1 MDTRFCN
8 GMTHI
13 VRQGDTLYQISR
25 LYDVPLGVILRA
37 NPYVDVYNLQIGQ
50 EICVPLRNWRPEGPE
65 GPRPEGPRPEGPRP
79 DRPRPGD
86 MRPGDM
92 RPGDMEV
99 GGMRPEDMW
108 PDNDRIPNDRILYVT
123 NGEISLGEL
132 LKEYDIDLDDFE
144 DMNDL
149 SQVMLA
155 KDVVLYLPKKV

>member
-13 VRQGDTLYQISR
+13 VKQGDTLYQISR

-50 EICVPLRNWRPEGPE
+50 EICVPIRNW
-65 GPRPEGPRPEGPRP
+65 RPEGPRPEGPRP
-79 DRPRPGD
+79 DRPRPEGP
-86 MRPGDM
+86 RPDRP
-92 RPGDMEV
+92 RPGDMEA
-99 GGMRPEDMW
+99 GDMRPEDMW

-132 LKEYDIDLDDFE
+132 LREYDIDLDDFE

-149 SQVMLA
+149 SQIMLA

>member
-13 VRQGDTLYQISR
+13 VKQGDTLYQISR

-50 EICVPLRNWRPEGPE
+50 EICVPIRNWRPEGP
-65 GPRPEGPRPEGPRP
+65 RPDRPRPEGPRP

-86 MRPGDM
+86 MEAGD
-92 RPGDMEV
+92 
-99 GGMRPEDMW
+99 MRPEDMW

-132 LKEYDIDLDDFE
+132 LREYDVDLDDFE

-149 SQVMLA
+149 SQIMLA

>member
-13 VRQGDTLYQISR
+13 VKQGDTLYQISR

-50 EICVPLRNWRPEGPE
+50 EICVPIRNW
-65 GPRPEGPRPEGPRP
+65 RPEGPRP
-79 DRPRPGD
+79 DRPRPD
-86 MRPGDM
+86 RP
-92 RPGDMEV
+92 RPGDMEA
-99 GGMRPEDMW
+99 GDMRPEDMW

-132 LKEYDIDLDDFE
+132 LREYDIDLDDFE

-149 SQVMLA
+149 SQIMLA

>member
-13 VRQGDTLYQISR
+13 VKQGDTLYQISR

-50 EICVPLRNWRPEGPE
+50 EICVPIRNWRPE

-79 DRPRPGD
+79 DRPRPD
-86 MRPGDM
+86 RP
-92 RPGDMEV
+92 RPGDMEA
-99 GGMRPEDMW
+99 GDMRPEDMW

-123 NGEISLGEL
+123 KGEISLGEL
-132 LKEYDIDLDDFE
+132 LREYDIDLDDFE

-149 SQVMLA
+149 SQIMLA